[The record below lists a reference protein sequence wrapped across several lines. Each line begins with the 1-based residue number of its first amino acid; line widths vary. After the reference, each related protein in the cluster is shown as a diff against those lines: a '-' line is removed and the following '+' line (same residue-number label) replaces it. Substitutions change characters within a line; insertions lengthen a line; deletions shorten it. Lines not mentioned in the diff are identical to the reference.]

1 MSGDP
6 HLEKLRDAIQ
16 DYARAHATDE
26 LILTDFALAYAGVN
40 MRTADTQTYLSH
52 TASGPV
58 HATLG
63 LAHALVH
70 DLTTDLEGD
79 AA

>member
-1 MSGDP
+1 MSVDP

-40 MRTADTQTYLSH
+40 MRTADSQSYLSY
-52 TASGPV
+52 TASGPI
-58 HATLG
+58 HSTLG
-63 LAHALVH
+63 LAHSLVH
-70 DLTTDLEGD
+70 DLTQDLEGD
-79 AA
+79 DE